1 MPTPPLMPKATAVW
15 LVENTA
21 LSFEQIAEFCG
32 VHPLEVQGIA
42 DGEVAIGIV
51 GLDPVANGQ
60 LTAEEIKR
68 CETDP
73 AARLKMVETTLPMPV
88 ARTKGA
94 RYTPVAKRQDRP
106 DTIAWLVRHHS
117 ELADA
122 QISRLVG
129 TTKSTIQKIRD
140 RTHWDMQNIKPRSPV
155 ALGLCSEQQ
164 LDQAVER
171 ARRAV
176 ERAKQKSPRAD
187 RAAAKAKAAA
197 EAPPA
202 PEPPAEPAPAAEP
215 TPAGEPHETN

>member
-1 MPTPPLMPKATAVW
+1 MPTPLLMPKATAVW
-15 LVENTA
+15 LVENTS
-21 LSFEQIAEFCG
+21 LSFEQIADFCG

-73 AARLKMVETTLPMPV
+73 AARLKMVETTLPLPI

-106 DTIAWLVRHHS
+106 DAIAWLVRHHP

-122 QISRLVG
+122 QIGRLVG

-140 RTHWDMQNIKPRSPV
+140 RSHWDIQNIKPRSPV

-164 LDQAVER
+164 LDLAVQR
-171 ARRAV
+171 ARRSAD
-176 ERAKQKSPRAD
+176 RAKAKSARAE
-187 RAAAKAKAAA
+187 RAAAKAKAAETA
-197 EAPPA
+197 TPTF
-202 PEPPAEPAPAAEP
+202 EPQAAP
-215 TPAGEPHETN
+215 TPADDSMPTGDAPEID